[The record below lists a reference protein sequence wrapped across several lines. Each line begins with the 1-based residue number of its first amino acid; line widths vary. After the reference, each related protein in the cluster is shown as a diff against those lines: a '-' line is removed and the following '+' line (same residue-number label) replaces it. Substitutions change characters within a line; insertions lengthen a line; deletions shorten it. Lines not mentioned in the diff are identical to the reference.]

1 MQNLK
6 NKKFR
11 RISWLMFKAIHYCEQ
26 MYLRPLEICDL
37 KYKSFILQKFFQ
49 LLDLHG
55 KQLKKTKVR
64 LDLLTNTDTLLMVQ
78 KGIRGGI
85 CHSIY
90 QLAKANN
97 KYIKIRIKIKDCH
110 IFNIVM

>member
-1 MQNLK
+1 
-6 NKKFR
+6 
-11 RISWLMFKAIHYCEQ
+11 MFKAIHYCEQ

-37 KYKSFILQKFFQ
+37 KYKSFILQNFFQ

-97 KYIKIRIKIKDCH
+97 EYIKIRIKIKDCH